1 MNVEDIDDE
10 LQMTWPRFIAIVV
23 VVLLLVF
30 GAGFLCGKSFASDY
44 VKAPDGSYVSS
55 SDGTVSQ
62 APDGSWHGG
71 DNLSFT
77 RTPDG
82 AWHGSED

>member
-1 MNVEDIDDE
+1 MKNTIWFLIAV
-10 LQMTWPRFIAIVV
+10 LFIVAAPKH
-23 VVLLLVF
+23 
-30 GAGFLCGKSFASDY
+30 GDSSEY
-44 VKAPDGSYVSS
+44 VKAPDGSYVAS
-55 SDGTVSQ
+55 SDGTMSE
-62 APDGSWHGG
+62 APDGTWHGG